1 MNKPKYTMIIQWSEE
16 DNCYVVGFPDFVGQK
31 WRTHGDSYQEAVIK
45 GVEVLELLIEDY
57 RLAGEPLPIP
67 RDSLDRVA

>member
-1 MNKPKYTMIIQWSEE
+1 VS
-16 DNCYVVGFPDFVGQK
+16 D
-31 WRTHGDSYQEAVIK
+31 QEAVTK